1 MRMKPLL
8 TISAAVE
15 SATGL
20 ALLVVPSVPASL
32 LLGSTRETSVGSTIA
47 RLAGAGLLALGIACW
62 LGRDDAIAARSLVA
76 AMLFY
81 NTAAAAVFTHAGLGL
96 GLFGLGLWPAVV
108 LHLALAIWC
117 IACLRPA
124 NRR

>member
-1 MRMKPLL
+1 MKPLL

-20 ALLVVPSVPASL
+20 ALLVAPSVPASL
-32 LLGSTRETSVGSTIA
+32 LLGSTLETAVGSTIA
-47 RLAGAGLLALGIACW
+47 RIAGAGLFALGIACW
-62 LGRDDAIAARSLVA
+62 LGRGNAVGARTLVV

-81 NTAAAAVFTHAGLGL
+81 NTAAAAVFIHAGLGS
-96 GLFGLGLWPAVV
+96 GVSALGLWPAVV
-108 LHLALAIWC
+108 LHLTLAIWC

-124 NRR
+124 SRQ

>member
-1 MRMKPLL
+1 MKPVL

-20 ALLVVPSVPASL
+20 ALLVTPSVPASL
-32 LLGSTRETSVGSTIA
+32 LLGSRLEATVGLTIA
-47 RLAGAGLLALGIACW
+47 RIAGAGLLALGIACW
-62 LGRDDAIAARSLVA
+62 LGRDDAVGARTMVA
-76 AMLFY
+76 TMLFY

>member
-1 MRMKPLL
+1 MKPLL
-8 TISAAVE
+8 TISAAIE

-20 ALLVVPSVPASL
+20 ALLVAPSVPASL
-32 LLGSTRETSVGSTIA
+32 LLGSTLETSVGLTIA
-47 RLAGAGLLALGIACW
+47 RVAGAGLFALGIACW
-62 LGRDDAIAARSLVA
+62 LGRNDAVGARSLVA

-81 NTAAAAVFTHAGLGL
+81 NTAAAAVLIHAGLGL
-96 GLFGLGLWPAVV
+96 GLSSIGLWPIVV

-124 NRR
+124 SQ

>member
-1 MRMKPLL
+1 MKPLL
-8 TISAAVE
+8 TISAAIE

-20 ALLVVPSVPASL
+20 ALLVAPSVPASV
-32 LLGSTRETSVGSTIA
+32 LLGSRLETTVGSTIA
-47 RLAGAGLLALGIACW
+47 RVAGAGLLALGIACW
-62 LGRDDAIAARSLVA
+62 LGRDDAAGARTLVA

-81 NTAAAAVFTHAGLGL
+81 NTAAAAVLIHAGLGL
-96 GLFGLGLWPAVV
+96 RLSAVGLWPAVV

-124 NRR
+124 SRR

>member
-1 MRMKPLL
+1 MKPLL
-8 TISAAVE
+8 TISAALE

-20 ALLVVPSVPASL
+20 VLLVAPSFPASV
-32 LLGSTRETSVGSTIA
+32 LLGSTLETAVGSTIA
-47 RLAGAGLLALGIACW
+47 RIAGAGLVALGIACW
-62 LGRDDAIAARSLVA
+62 LERDDAVGARTMVA

-81 NTAAAAVFTHAGLGL
+81 NTAAAAVLIHAGLGL
-96 GLFGLGLWPAVV
+96 GGSTLGLWPIVV

-124 NRR
+124 SQR